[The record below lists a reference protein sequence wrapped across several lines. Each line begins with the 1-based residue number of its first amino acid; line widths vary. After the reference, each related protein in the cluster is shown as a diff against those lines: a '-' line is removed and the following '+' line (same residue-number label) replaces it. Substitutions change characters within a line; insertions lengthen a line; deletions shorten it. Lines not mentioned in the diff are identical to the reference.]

1 MSLYLRG
8 AISIG
13 WMGDNIFY
21 VGVHH
26 QNFFMLRTRNSISY
40 PFFWISKFNFFFDNE
55 IEFQLPNRFPEIEF
69 QLPNGLVEI
78 DVQYQRMVDSS

>member
-26 QNFFMLRTRNSISY
+26 QNLIMLRTRNSISY
-40 PFFWISKFNFFFDNE
+40 PFDNE
-55 IEFQLPNRFPEIEF
+55 IEFQLPNRSPEIEF

-78 DVQYQRMVDSS
+78 EFQFQTMIF